1 MSNVQV
7 RRSEFIRE
15 KLETSAFGVVEKP
28 LTAWERI
35 YNQSAARKAAILV
48 VLAAIWE
55 VYASVLDNPL
65 LFSHFQRDTGSIR
78 ECAGDRRATR
88 AHLVLAQGA
97 ADGLRR
103 RVVARRGP
111 HRHRD

>member
-65 LFSHFQRDTGSIR
+65 LFPTFSATLEAFWNALATGGLLER
-78 ECAGDRRATR
+78 VWTR
-88 AHLVLAQGA
+88 SGCC
-97 ADGLRR
+97 
-103 RVVARRGP
+103 
-111 HRHRD
+111 